1 MTKKDL
7 VVRFD
12 GEKTEV
18 KSVAGGGGGGSAAEG
33 GTSASSAGGPVA
45 PAAQPLSPND
55 NPAYGSPLRAAEV
68 AGSGVGGGGGSDV
81 RGKNGREEAG
91 VFEVREFVYICCA
104 RLPKLRQSA
113 RRKRQNFTNFNNSKL
128 IFKKTGG

>member
-18 KSVAGGGGGGSAAEG
+18 KSVNCSCAGEGGGGVGAEGSRKAEGCAPSAA
-33 GTSASSAGGPVA
+33 AAAA
-45 PAAQPLSPND
+45 PALPLSPND

-68 AGSGVGGGGGSDV
+68 SGSGGAANSS
-81 RGKNGREEAG
+81 RGELWREEADRAAKQG
-91 VFEVREFVYICCA
+91 HGKALAYHM
-104 RLPKLRQSA
+104 
-113 RRKRQNFTNFNNSKL
+113 
-128 IFKKTGG
+128 